1 MKRPK
6 SLTREQKSCV
16 MAHGLNPQM
25 WALVEETEFC
35 FRIIHIEKKTMK
47 LIDKFRRFNGYG
59 KK

>member
-35 FRIIHIEKKTMK
+35 FRIIHREKKNNET
-47 LIDKFRRFNGYG
+47 Y
-59 KK
+59 

>member
-25 WALVEETEFC
+25 WALVEETEFS
-35 FRIIHIEKKTMK
+35 FRIIHKDKGTMK